1 MQPEYL
7 SEWTRFTN
15 SALKLA
21 KELGEINT
29 KAIKKLSEQ
38 QFDLISRCLDT
49 AVKQLNLLNEVK
61 GYKELLTAQTKLA
74 TEYNEKVLDTVRKT
88 TQIFSEAKDEMAAWI
103 DKNIEGTVTS
113 IRKFG
118 SVPFIW
124 ERV

>member
-1 MQPEYL
+1 MQSEYL

-15 SALKLA
+15 SALNSA

-49 AVKQLNLLNEVK
+49 GVKQLNLLSEAK
-61 GYKELLTAQTKLA
+61 GYKELLVGQTKLA

-103 DKNIEGTVTS
+103 DKNIEDTVTS
-113 IRKFG
+113 IRKF
-118 SVPFIW
+118 SPPKKATAA
-124 ERV
+124 

>member
-15 SALKLA
+15 SAFNSA

-49 AVKQLNLLNEVK
+49 GVKQLNLLSEVK
-61 GYKELLTAQTKLA
+61 GYKELLAGHTKLA

-88 TQIFSEAKDEMAAWI
+88 TQIFSEAKNEMAAWI

-113 IRKFG
+113 IRKF
-118 SVPFIW
+118 SPPKKAAAA
-124 ERV
+124 

>member
-15 SALKLA
+15 SAFNST

-38 QFDLISRCLDT
+38 QFDQISHCLDT
-49 AVKQLNLLNEVK
+49 GVKQLNLLGEVK
-61 GYKELLTAQTKLA
+61 GYKELLASQTKLA
-74 TEYNEKVLDTVRKT
+74 TEYTEKVLDTVRKT
-88 TQIFSEAKDEMAAWI
+88 TQIFSEAKNEMAAWI

-113 IRKFG
+113 IRKF
-118 SVPFIW
+118 SPPKKAAAA
-124 ERV
+124 

>member
-15 SALKLA
+15 SAFNST

-49 AVKQLNLLNEVK
+49 GVKQLNLLSEVK
-61 GYKELLTAQTKLA
+61 GYKELLAGQTKLA

-88 TQIFSEAKDEMAAWI
+88 TQIFSEAKDEMATWI

-113 IRKFG
+113 IRKF
-118 SVPFIW
+118 SPPKKAAAA
-124 ERV
+124 